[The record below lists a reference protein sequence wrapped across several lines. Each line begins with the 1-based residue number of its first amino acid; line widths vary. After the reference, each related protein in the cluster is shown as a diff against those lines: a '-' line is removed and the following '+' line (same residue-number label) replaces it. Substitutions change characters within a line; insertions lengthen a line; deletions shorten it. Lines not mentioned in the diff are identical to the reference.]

1 VVRLPPIFV
10 ELHCSLFLFPGIVG
24 AALFVVL
31 VYVIYTRLY
40 PSFAADSSDVAESPM
55 VEMVPTPSLQ
65 GLEKSQQTVMHNR
78 QW

>member
-1 VVRLPPIFV
+1 MLSYIV
-10 ELHCSLFLFPGIVG
+10 HFLFPGIVG

-31 VYVIYTRLY
+31 VYLIYTRLY
-40 PSFAADSSDVAESPM
+40 PSFASDSSDVAESPM

-65 GLEKSQQTVMHNR
+65 RLEESQQQTVMDNR